1 MLSKYYANPNTMKWH
16 IVGYCHIS
24 KNPDPNVKIF
34 DSEEALYEH
43 YGRKII
49 PCLLCQKTKE
59 KKLTKGD

>member
-24 KNPDPNVKIF
+24 KNPDPNAKIF

-43 YGRKII
+43 YHQGI
-49 PCLLCQKTKE
+49 
-59 KKLTKGD
+59 